1 MGYYADL
8 EVEEVLKET
17 MKIERTAKKE
27 PLEALQTTFTKG
39 FKKEEDRATI
49 VNSFIEQSLGFSKE
63 KRLNNAL

>member
-27 PLEALQTTFTKG
+27 PLEVSQITFTKKDL
-39 FKKEEDRATI
+39 KK
-49 VNSFIEQSLGFSKE
+49 
-63 KRLNNAL
+63 KRIGLQL